1 MVPKPYDKHPEWET
15 LTAHSAAVRHC
26 CIGSRESGHP
36 LIATASD
43 DSSVQLWDTRNMP
56 SPKVVK
62 LPVSKVNNN
71 SVRSVFLKQQYLL
84 QDRRPPI

>member
-1 MVPKPYDKHPEWET
+1 MAPKPYDKHPEWET
-15 LTAHSAAVRHC
+15 LTAHSVAVRHC

-43 DSSVQLWDTRNMP
+43 DNSVQLWDTRNMP

-62 LPVSKVNNN
+62 LPVSKVNND
-71 SVRSVFLKQQYLL
+71 SVRSVFLKQPYLL
-84 QDRRPPI
+84 QDRCLSI